1 MDNRYVQ
8 QFKKGALEMI
18 LLALIA
24 EKETY
29 GYEIIAKLNQGG
41 AAVLGYA
48 REGTVYP
55 ILYRLEE
62 SGLIQ
67 SRLAPSA
74 ANGGSKKYYSLTK
87 KGNETLQELIAFW
100 EQYAE
105 CVSSF
110 ISAYRQAEEAR

>member
-1 MDNRYVQ
+1 M
-8 QFKKGALEMI
+8 
-18 LLALIA
+18 
-24 EKETY
+24 
-29 GYEIIAKLNQGG
+29 
-41 AAVLGYA
+41 
-48 REGTVYP
+48 
-55 ILYRLEE
+55 
-62 SGLIQ
+62 
-67 SRLAPSA
+67 APAA